1 MFVSI
6 PQRDFRELQGGIKN
20 FFRKGS
26 LAHKFQS
33 LKGILGNC
41 KNCLIQI
48 LFSFLVSIPQRDFR
62 ELQGVSPPPHIYE
75 SPRFQSLKGI
85 LGNCKSSYSMGVTVF
100 LSVSIPQ
107 RDFRE
112 LQAANAVISTIPA
125 KFQSLKGILGNCKRS
140 RGLTQS
146 HHHSRF
152 NPSKGF

>member
-62 ELQGVSPPPHIYE
+62 ELQGVSPPPAHLRIT
-75 SPRFQSLKGI
+75 K
-85 LGNCKSSYSMGVTVF
+85 
-100 LSVSIPQ
+100 VSIPQ

-112 LQAANAVISTIPA
+112 LQELIFDGGDRLSI
-125 KFQSLKGILGNCKRS
+125 
-140 RGLTQS
+140 
-146 HHHSRF
+146 RF